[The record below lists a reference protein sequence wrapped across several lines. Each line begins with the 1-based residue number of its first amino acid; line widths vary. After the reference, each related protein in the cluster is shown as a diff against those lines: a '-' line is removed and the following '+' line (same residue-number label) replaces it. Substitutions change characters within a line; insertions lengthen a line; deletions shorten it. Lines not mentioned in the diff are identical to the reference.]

1 MTNRISTAGFYYGA
15 LNALLDAQSQL
26 AKTQSQVAS
35 GKRILTP
42 ADDPVGATRM
52 QDLLQ
57 QLSGNEQY
65 ARNIVSARNRLSLE
79 DQTLTDVGDELNRIR
94 ELTVQASNDT
104 LDVNSRRMI
113 QTEISGRLAALVDV
127 ANRRDAQG
135 EYLFAGLASSTQP
148 FARGPAGVTYQG
160 DQGQRLQ
167 QISDTQRVADGDSGF
182 DVFQRIGEGNGTF
195 VTAAAPTNTGTGS
208 IGVGSVTDRAAWSG
222 GNFTLQFVS
231 GSNWQVVD
239 GTLPVPNVLAAGAY
253 VSGQAISFNGIQ
265 FAVNGQPAAGDQF
278 TVRPAGNTDLFST
291 LDRLVATLGT
301 NTDDPVAR
309 AQFRTALDGS
319 LAQLDRSLDHI
330 LDVRARVGTRLNT
343 IETAE
348 SAQQDTDLTLQSLLS
363 DVRDLDYAEA
373 VTRLAQQ
380 SAGLQ
385 AAQQSLAKVG
395 QLSLFDYLR

>member
-1 MTNRISTAGFYYGA
+1 
-15 LNALLDAQSQL
+15 
-26 AKTQSQVAS
+26 
-35 GKRILTP
+35 
-42 ADDPVGATRM
+42 
-52 QDLLQ
+52 
-57 QLSGNEQY
+57 
-65 ARNIVSARNRLSLE
+65 
-79 DQTLTDVGDELNRIR
+79 
-94 ELTVQASNDT
+94 
-104 LDVNSRRMI
+104 
-113 QTEISGRLAALVDV
+113 
-127 ANRRDAQG
+127 
-135 EYLFAGLASSTQP
+135 
-148 FARGPAGVTYQG
+148 
-160 DQGQRLQ
+160 
-167 QISDTQRVADGDSGF
+167 
-182 DVFQRIGEGNGTF
+182 
-195 VTAAAPTNTGTGS
+195 
-208 IGVGSVTDRAAWSG
+208 
-222 GNFTLQFVS
+222 
-231 GSNWQVVD
+231 
-239 GTLPVPNVLAAGAY
+239 VPNVLAAGAY